1 MTRLATALDRRA
13 QVVLGAT
20 LAGALVL
27 AVLGWMFVVSPKRSH
42 AADLKDRIALGQ
54 AQLAEQRSQQSPESG
69 MTPAEVRRLELAMPD
84 SSEMSTLVRQLDRLA
99 RRTDVTLDSVT
110 PSAESGGSGYKA
122 IPLTV
127 VVDGKFFRVSRFLG
141 LVRNQVRVHD
151 GSVDGAGRLFD
162 VQAIDLEQST
172 TPRPNVRATLTVQA
186 YVYAGG
192 PTAATADTT
201 ASASSGGAD
210 G

>member
-1 MTRLATALDRRA
+1 MTRLVTGLDRTA
-13 QVVLGAT
+13 QAVVGAT
-20 LAGALVL
+20 LAGALLL

-42 AADLKDRIALGQ
+42 AAELKDRVALAQ

-69 MTPAEVRRLELAMPD
+69 LTPTDVRQLELAMPD

-99 RRTDVTLDSVT
+99 RRADVTLDSVT
-110 PSAESGGSGYKA
+110 PAAESGGSGYSA

-127 VVDGKFFRVSRFLG
+127 VVDGKFFRISRFLG

-151 GSVDGAGRLFD
+151 GTVRGEGRLFD
-162 VQAIDLEQST
+162 VQALDVEQST
-172 TPRPNVRATLTVQA
+172 TPRQSLRATLTMQA

-192 PTAATADTT
+192 SKAATAETT
-201 ASASSGGAD
+201 ASARSSGTNG
-210 G
+210 